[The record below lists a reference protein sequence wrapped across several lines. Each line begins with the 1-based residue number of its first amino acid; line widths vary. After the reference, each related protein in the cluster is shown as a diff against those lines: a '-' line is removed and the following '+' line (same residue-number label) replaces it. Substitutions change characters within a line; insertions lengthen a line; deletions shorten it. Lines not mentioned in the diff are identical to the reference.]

1 MAAVAVEV
9 SFTLCLIL
17 HFDYNLYMYSTND
30 STRLITLIIVA
41 SSELSRLCCC
51 VIVDCDGNI

>member
-30 STRLITLIIVA
+30 STQLITLIIVA
-41 SSELSRLCCC
+41 GSYYS
-51 VIVDCDGNI
+51 